1 MRAWVYNSVHV
12 EVKVVHLV
20 ACQKKKKQR
29 KKKRAVAENLEEG
42 EALTSPFGFG
52 FVVSTGTVTPSI
64 SSGSSSITGE
74 MILGYFSESHLNNA
88 GTPIL
93 VRKRDALDVE

>member
-1 MRAWVYNSVHV
+1 MPV
-12 EVKVVHLV
+12 
-20 ACQKKKKQR
+20 KKKKKTKEKEKGGR
-29 KKKRAVAENLEEG
+29 GKLGGR